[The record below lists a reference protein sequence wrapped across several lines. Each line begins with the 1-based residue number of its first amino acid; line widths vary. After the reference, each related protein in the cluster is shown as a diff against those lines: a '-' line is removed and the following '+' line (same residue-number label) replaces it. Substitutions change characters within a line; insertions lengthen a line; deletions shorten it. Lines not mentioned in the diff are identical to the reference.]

1 MQGWHT
7 PYLGLRELPR
17 EISAFEL
24 QAFFTFSPT
33 ERELIERRRGE
44 HHKLGLALHIGFVR
58 MSGRPLNSVRAVPA
72 ALLRHLGQTLDIEAP
87 DVASLRALYTRGRT
101 LFDHQQQA
109 CEVLGFAWMS
119 EHQRRALVRILRD
132 EVAHTADR
140 ERLLLRARHW
150 LYEHRLIIVHERA
163 IRTLVAAAL
172 AELEAATAA
181 SIQAAAPASTLKQWA
196 TAVAASRPDG
206 QHCQSWLW
214 SAPAKHS
221 TRQIAEVLERI
232 AFLNDLGLD
241 RHLGEL
247 NDTLVRRYARRM
259 ATRPPSISARIKEPA
274 RTVEMACFLRYCLL
288 TATDQFILMFQR
300 RVADLWR
307 QCADDAVAPIDWSRQ
322 YQLLLQELAE
332 LAQEE
337 AGTAELR
344 MRLLELVAARRAQK
358 APSRASG
365 IRRQLI
371 ASIAPVRSLL
381 VAAGTLSW
389 TATGEHPALQALDI
403 LRMQYAAGDKTLP
416 VDVTA
421 ARLGAAWRQ
430 DIADTDR
437 ERAFRALEVATL
449 FALRRG
455 LRNGSIWIEHS
466 LSFRGRERLFIPQER
481 WAVEARRHY
490 ARLQLPAKA
499 APFLAPLLE
508 RVRAGVDA
516 VATAV
521 RAGALR
527 VDDELHLAPLA
538 AEDEDPEVSRLRS
551 RLDQR
556 IGEVQLPEVIL
567 AVDAQVR
574 FSWIMLGREPRSG
587 QELLMVYAGILAHG
601 TSLTAAECARMIP
614 QLSATSIRQ
623 AMRWAGDERR
633 LALACQAVLE
643 YMQRQPIA
651 ATWGRADLASSD
663 MMSLETSRRVWQARQ
678 DPRRQTASIGIYSHV
693 KDRWGIF
700 HAQPIVLN
708 ERQAGAA
715 IEGVV
720 RQEKVE
726 TTQLAVDTHGYTDF
740 AMSLARLLGFDLCPR
755 LRELKQRHL
764 FVPRGVKVPGEI
776 AAVCEATI
784 DTALIEEHWDSLV
797 HLAASVISRPRQRG
811 DGAGPVRLGRPRRP
825 DLRRRRAAGQAAAH
839 GVPGRLLR
847 QRGLPPRAAPGPQPR
862 RGGQC
867 IQARDLHRP
876 CGASAGQE
884 GRRDAGGGRRAEPAG
899 QHRDG
904 MEHGAD
910 AGGAGSVGQQAADRA
925 AGADGRIAPTRLE
938 GINLRGRLPLP
949 AGALRGPDPAV
960 TNRGENKRLRL
971 RSPPQTGA
979 QRPIGGPTETHCLTS
994 TCVRA
999 QSEPRASARSAG
1011 GREPSLFALK
1021 SNGPPSPKTLCA
1033 NPAS

>member
-24 QAFFTFSPT
+24 QAFFTFSRA

-72 ALLRHLGQTLDIEAP
+72 ALLRHLGQTLDIETP
-87 DVASLRALYTRGRT
+87 DLASLRALYTRGRT

-140 ERLLLRARHW
+140 ERLLVRARHW

-221 TRQIAEVLERI
+221 RRQIAEVLERI
-232 AFLNDLGLD
+232 TFLNDLGLD

-307 QCADDAVAPIDWSRQ
+307 QCADDAVAPIDWSRR

-389 TATGEHPALQALDI
+389 TATGEHPALHALDI

-416 VDVTA
+416 VEVTA

-430 DIADTDR
+430 DIADADR

-466 LSFRGRERLFIPQER
+466 LSFRGRERLFISQER
-481 WAVEARRHY
+481 WAAEARRHY

-740 AMSLARLLGFDLCPR
+740 AMGLARLLGFDLCPR

-797 HLAASVISRPRQRG
+797 HLAASVSSGHASAVTALARFGSAARG
-811 DGAGPVRLGRPRRP
+811 DPIYDAGVQLGKLLRTAFLADYFVNEAFRRE
-825 DLRRRRAAGQAAAH
+825 LRRVLNRGEAVNALKRAIYTGRVGPAQARRADEMQA
-839 GVPGRLLR
+839 V
-847 QRGLPPRAAPGPQPR
+847 
-862 RGGQC
+862 
-867 IQARDLHRP
+867 
-876 CGASAGQE
+876 
-884 GRRDAGGGRRAEPAG
+884 
-899 QHRDG
+899 
-904 MEHGAD
+904 AD
-910 AGGAGSVGQQAADRA
+910 ALSLLANIVMAWNTRQMQSVLDRWA
-925 AGADGRIAPTRLE
+925 NRRQVVPPELIGRVAPTRLE
-938 GINLRGRLPLP
+938 GINLRGVFRFPLERYAGQILPSQTAAKTSA
-949 AGALRGPDPAV
+949 AG
-960 TNRGENKRLRL
+960 
-971 RSPPQTGA
+971 
-979 QRPIGGPTETHCLTS
+979 
-994 TCVRA
+994 
-999 QSEPRASARSAG
+999 
-1011 GREPSLFALK
+1011 
-1021 SNGPPSPKTLCA
+1021 
-1033 NPAS
+1033 